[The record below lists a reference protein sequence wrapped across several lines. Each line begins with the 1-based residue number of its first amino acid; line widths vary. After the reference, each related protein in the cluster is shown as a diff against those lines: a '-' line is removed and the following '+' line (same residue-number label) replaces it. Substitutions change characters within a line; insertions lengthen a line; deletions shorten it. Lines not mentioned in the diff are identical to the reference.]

1 VLSLRMHEVRNDVA
15 HGRIKAK
22 RASTAGG
29 QLGAS
34 DGVSACK
41 ESHVVTKPDKFFGQ
55 VENDPL
61 SAAIEPRRNALNEGG
76 DLRDF
81 HDDLCFPTN
90 TNTCSATKFRPRSVN
105 RINEK
110 VVYRGDD

>member
-1 VLSLRMHEVRNDVA
+1 MHEVRNDVA

-61 SAAIEPRRNALNEGG
+61 SAAIKPRRNAFNEGA
-76 DLRDF
+76 
-81 HDDLCFPTN
+81 
-90 TNTCSATKFRPRSVN
+90 TCAIFMMIFASRPIQTRAVQQSSAPAQ
-105 RINEK
+105 
-110 VVYRGDD
+110 